1 LKFDK
6 VIGQEEAKQ
15 RLQQLVDE
23 QRIPH
28 ALMFTGPEGCGKMAL
43 ALAFASFLLGERWN
57 GKSLLS
63 TPSATANAE
72 AMLAQWQ
79 HPDLHFSYPV
89 IKSKGAGSDSKI
101 TSEDFAKEWRQMLA
115 GGPYFSLEQWMS
127 LMNADNQ
134 QASIFEAESDRLMRK
149 LNLKSSLG
157 GNKVSLMWL
166 PERMNLTSA
175 NKLLKLLEEPPLR
188 TFFLLV
194 CERPELLLETIR
206 SRVQTFAVTRIDE
219 DAVVQALVDRQG
231 ITEGDARRIARIANG
246 NWMKALEEIDADNE
260 NKEFFALFVTL
271 MRKAYSKDVKALKVW
286 SQTVADYGRE
296 KQKRLIAY
304 MMQMVREN
312 FMYNFHIPQL
322 NYMTQEEENFALHF
336 SPFINERN
344 VMLFQHR
351 LQLMMRDIGQNANG
365 KLQFFNFA
373 LETTIYIRKK

>member
-1 LKFDK
+1 MKFDK
-6 VIGQEEAKQ
+6 VIGQEEAEA

-28 ALMFTGPEGCGKMAL
+28 ALMFTGPGGCGKMAL

-57 GKSLLS
+57 GKSLLANA
-63 TPSATANAE
+63 SAITNAE

-101 TSEDFAKEWRQMLA
+101 TSEDFAKEWRQMLG
-115 GGPYFSLEQWMS
+115 GGPYFSLEQWMRY
-127 LMNADNQ
+127 MNAENQ

-157 GNKVSLMWL
+157 GNKVSLIWL
-166 PERMNLTSA
+166 PERLNVTSA
-175 NKLLKLLEEPPLR
+175 NKLLKLLEEPPLK

-194 CERPELLLETIR
+194 SEHPELLLETIR
-206 SRVQTFAVTRIDE
+206 SRVQVFAVTRIDDE
-219 DAVVQALVDRQG
+219 SVSEALTERQG
-231 ITEGDARRIARIANG
+231 IAPQDARRIARIAKG
-246 NWMKALEEIDADNE
+246 DWMKALEEIDADNE

-271 MRKAYSKDVKALKVW
+271 MRKAYAKDVKSLKAW
-286 SQTVADYGRE
+286 SQTVADFGRE

-312 FMYNFHIPQL
+312 FMFNFHNPQL
-322 NYMTQEEENFALHF
+322 CYMTQAEEAFAQKF
-336 SPFINERN
+336 APFINERN
-344 VMLFQHR
+344 VLLFQNR
-351 LQLMMRDIGQNANG
+351 LQLMMRDISQNANG

-373 LETTIYIRKK
+373 LEVTIYIRK

>member
-1 LKFDK
+1 MKFDK
-6 VIGQEEAKQ
+6 VIGQEEAEA
-15 RLQQLVDE
+15 RLQQLVEE

-57 GKSLLS
+57 GKSLLANA
-63 TPSATANAE
+63 SAITNAE

-101 TSEDFAKEWRQMLA
+101 TSEDFAKEWRQMLG
-115 GGPYFSLEQWMS
+115 GGPYFSLEQWMRY
-127 LMNADNQ
+127 MNAENQ
-134 QASIFEAESDRLMRK
+134 QTSIFEAESDRLMRK

-157 GNKVSLMWL
+157 GNKVSLIWL

-175 NKLLKLLEEPPLR
+175 NKLLKLLEEPPLK

-194 CERPELLLETIR
+194 SEHPELLLETIR
-206 SRVQTFAVTRIDE
+206 SRVQVFAVTRIDDE
-219 DAVVQALVDRQG
+219 SVSKALTERQG
-231 ITEGDARRIARIANG
+231 IAPEDARRIARIANG
-246 NWMKALEEIDADNE
+246 DWMKALEEIDADNE

-271 MRKAYSKDVKALKVW
+271 MRKAYAKDVKSLKAW
-286 SQTVADYGRE
+286 SQTVADFGRE

-312 FMYNFHIPQL
+312 FMFNFHNPQL
-322 NYMTQEEENFALHF
+322 CYMTQAEETFAQKF
-336 SPFINERN
+336 APFINERN
-344 VMLFQHR
+344 VLLFQNR
-351 LQLMMRDIGQNANG
+351 LQLMMRDISQNANG

-373 LETTIYIRKK
+373 LEVTIYIRK

>member
-1 LKFDK
+1 MNFDK

-15 RLQQLVDE
+15 RLRQLVDE

-57 GKSLLS
+57 GKSLL
-63 TPSATANAE
+63 TRDSAITNAE

-89 IKSKGAGSDSKI
+89 IKSKGAGSDTKI
-101 TSEDFAKEWRQMLA
+101 TSEDFAKEWRQMLS
-115 GGPYFSLEQWMS
+115 GGPYFSLEQWMRF
-127 LMNADNQ
+127 MNADNQ
-134 QASIFEAESDRLMRK
+134 QAAIFEAESDRLMRK

-157 GNKVSLMWL
+157 GNKVSLIWL

-194 CERPELLLETIR
+194 SEHPELLLETIR
-206 SRVQTFAVTRIDE
+206 SRVQVFAMTRIE
-219 DAVVQALVDRQG
+219 EASVAEALAGRG
-231 ITEGDARRIARIANG
+231 ITAEDARRIARLANG
-246 NWMKALEEIDADNE
+246 DWMKALEEIDADNE
-260 NKEFFALFVTL
+260 NKEFFALFVKV
-271 MRKAYSKDVKALKVW
+271 MRMAYSKDVKGLKAW
-286 SQTVADYGRE
+286 SQAVADFGRE
-296 KQKRLIAY
+296 KQKRFIAY

-312 FMYNFHIPQL
+312 FMYNFHNPQL
-322 NYMTQEEENFALHF
+322 SYMTQDEEAFAQKF
-336 SPFINERN
+336 APFINERN
-344 VMLFQHR
+344 VLLFQNR
-351 LQLMMRDIGQNANG
+351 LQHMMRDISQNANG

-373 LETTIYIRKK
+373 LEVTIYIRK

>member
-1 LKFDK
+1 MKFDK
-6 VIGQEEAKQ
+6 VIGQEEAEA

-28 ALMFTGPEGCGKMAL
+28 ALMFTGPGGCGKMAL

-57 GKSLLS
+57 GKSLLANA
-63 TPSATANAE
+63 SAITNAE

-101 TSEDFAKEWRQMLA
+101 TSEDFAKEWRQMLG
-115 GGPYFSLEQWMS
+115 GGPYFSLEQWMRY
-127 LMNADNQ
+127 MNAENQ

-157 GNKVSLMWL
+157 GNKVSLIWL
-166 PERMNLTSA
+166 PERLNLTSA
-175 NKLLKLLEEPPLR
+175 NKLLKLLEEPPLK

-194 CERPELLLETIR
+194 SEHPELLLETIR
-206 SRVQTFAVTRIDE
+206 SRVQVFAVTRIDDE
-219 DAVVQALVDRQG
+219 SVSEALTERQG
-231 ITEGDARRIARIANG
+231 IAPEDARRIARIANG
-246 NWMKALEEIDADNE
+246 DWMKALEEIDADNE

-271 MRKAYSKDVKALKVW
+271 MRKAYAKDVKSLKAW
-286 SQTVADYGRE
+286 SQTVADFGRE

-312 FMYNFHIPQL
+312 FMFNFHNPQL
-322 NYMTQEEENFALHF
+322 CYMTQAEEAFAQKF
-336 SPFINERN
+336 APFINERN
-344 VMLFQHR
+344 VLLFQNR
-351 LQLMMRDIGQNANG
+351 LQLMMRDISQNANG

-373 LETTIYIRKK
+373 LEVTIYIRK

>member
-1 LKFDK
+1 MKFDK
-6 VIGQEEAKQ
+6 VIGQEEAEA

-57 GKSLLS
+57 GKSLLANA
-63 TPSATANAE
+63 SAITNAE

-101 TSEDFAKEWRQMLA
+101 TSEDFAKEWRQMLG
-115 GGPYFSLEQWMS
+115 GGPYFTLEQWMRY
-127 LMNADNQ
+127 MNAENQ

-157 GNKVSLMWL
+157 GNKVSLIWL

-175 NKLLKLLEEPPLR
+175 NKLLKLLEEPPLK

-194 CERPELLLETIR
+194 SEHPELLLETIR
-206 SRVQTFAVTRIDE
+206 SRVQVFAVTRIDDE
-219 DAVVQALVDRQG
+219 SVSEALTERQG
-231 ITEGDARRIARIANG
+231 IAPEDARRIARIANG

-260 NKEFFALFVTL
+260 NKEFFVLFVTL
-271 MRKAYSKDVKALKVW
+271 MRKAYAKDVKSLKAW
-286 SQTVADYGRE
+286 SQTVADFGRE

-312 FMYNFHIPQL
+312 FMYNFHNPQL
-322 NYMTQEEENFALHF
+322 CYMTQAEETFAQKF
-336 SPFINERN
+336 APFINERN
-344 VMLFQHR
+344 VLFFQNR
-351 LQLMMRDIGQNANG
+351 LQLMMRDISQNANG

-373 LETTIYIRKK
+373 LEVTIYIRK

>member
-1 LKFDK
+1 MKFDK
-6 VIGQEEAKQ
+6 VIGQEEAEA

-57 GKSLLS
+57 GKSLLANA
-63 TPSATANAE
+63 SAITNAE

-101 TSEDFAKEWRQMLA
+101 TSEDFAKEWRQMLG
-115 GGPYFSLEQWMS
+115 GGPYFTLEQWMRY
-127 LMNADNQ
+127 MNAENQ

-157 GNKVSLMWL
+157 GNKVSLIWL

-175 NKLLKLLEEPPLR
+175 NKLLKLLEEPPLK

-194 CERPELLLETIR
+194 SEHPELLLETIR
-206 SRVQTFAVTRIDE
+206 SRVQVFAVTRIDDE
-219 DAVVQALVDRQG
+219 SVSEALTERQG
-231 ITEGDARRIARIANG
+231 IAPEDARRIARIANG
-246 NWMKALEEIDADNE
+246 DWMKALEEIDADNE

-271 MRKAYSKDVKALKVW
+271 MRKAYAKDVKSLKAW
-286 SQTVADYGRE
+286 SQTVADFGRE

-312 FMYNFHIPQL
+312 FMFNFHNPQL
-322 NYMTQEEENFALHF
+322 CYMTQAEEAFAQKF
-336 SPFINERN
+336 APFINERN
-344 VMLFQHR
+344 VLLFQNR
-351 LQLMMRDIGQNANG
+351 LQLMMRDISQNANG

-373 LETTIYIRKK
+373 LEVTIYIRK

>member
-1 LKFDK
+1 MKFDK
-6 VIGQEEAKQ
+6 VIGQEEAEA

-43 ALAFASFLLGERWN
+43 ALAFASFLLGERWK
-57 GKSLLS
+57 GKSLLANA
-63 TPSATANAE
+63 SAITNAE

-101 TSEDFAKEWRQMLA
+101 TSEDFAKEWRQMLG
-115 GGPYFSLEQWMS
+115 GGPYFTLEQWMRY
-127 LMNADNQ
+127 MNAENQ

-157 GNKVSLMWL
+157 GNKVSLIWL

-175 NKLLKLLEEPPLR
+175 NKLLKLLEEPPLK

-194 CERPELLLETIR
+194 SEHPELLLETIR
-206 SRVQTFAVTRIDE
+206 SRVQVFAVTRIDDE
-219 DAVVQALVDRQG
+219 SVSEALTERQG
-231 ITEGDARRIARIANG
+231 IAPEDARRIARIANG
-246 NWMKALEEIDADNE
+246 DWMKALEEIDADNE

-271 MRKAYSKDVKALKVW
+271 MRKAYAKDVKSLKAW
-286 SQTVADYGRE
+286 SQTVADFGRE

-312 FMYNFHIPQL
+312 FMFNFHNPQL
-322 NYMTQEEENFALHF
+322 CYMTQAEEAFAQKF
-336 SPFINERN
+336 APFINERN
-344 VMLFQHR
+344 VLLFQNR
-351 LQLMMRDIGQNANG
+351 LQLMMRDISQNANG

-373 LETTIYIRKK
+373 LEVTIYIRK

>member
-1 LKFDK
+1 MKFDK
-6 VIGQEEAKQ
+6 VIGQEEAEA

-57 GKSLLS
+57 GKSLLANA
-63 TPSATANAE
+63 SAITNAE

-101 TSEDFAKEWRQMLA
+101 TSEDFAKEWRQMLG
-115 GGPYFSLEQWMS
+115 GGPYFSLEQWMRY
-127 LMNADNQ
+127 MNAENQ

-157 GNKVSLMWL
+157 GNKVSLIWL

-175 NKLLKLLEEPPLR
+175 NKLLKLLEEPPLK

-194 CERPELLLETIR
+194 SEHPELLLETIR
-206 SRVQTFAVTRIDE
+206 SRVQVFAVTRIDDE
-219 DAVVQALVDRQG
+219 SVSEALTERQG
-231 ITEGDARRIARIANG
+231 IAPEDARRIARIANG

-260 NKEFFALFVTL
+260 NKEFFVLFVTL
-271 MRKAYSKDVKALKVW
+271 MRKAYAKDVKSLKAW
-286 SQTVADYGRE
+286 SQTVADFGRE

-312 FMYNFHIPQL
+312 FMFNFHNPQL
-322 NYMTQEEENFALHF
+322 CYMTQAEETFAQKF
-336 SPFINERN
+336 APFINERN
-344 VMLFQHR
+344 VLFFQNR
-351 LQLMMRDIGQNANG
+351 LQLMMRDISQNANG

-373 LETTIYIRKK
+373 LEVTIYIRK

>member
-6 VIGQEEAKQ
+6 VIGQEEAEA

-43 ALAFASFLLGERWN
+43 ALAFASFLLGERWK
-57 GKSLLS
+57 GKSLLANA
-63 TPSATANAE
+63 SAITNAE

-101 TSEDFAKEWRQMLA
+101 TSEDFAKEWRQMLG
-115 GGPYFSLEQWMS
+115 GGPYFSLEQWMRY
-127 LMNADNQ
+127 MNAENQ

-157 GNKVSLMWL
+157 GNKVSLIWL
-166 PERMNLTSA
+166 PERLNLTSA
-175 NKLLKLLEEPPLR
+175 NKLLKLLEEPPLK

-194 CERPELLLETIR
+194 SEHPELLLETIR
-206 SRVQTFAVTRIDE
+206 SRVQVFAVTRIDDE
-219 DAVVQALVDRQG
+219 SVSEALTERQG
-231 ITEGDARRIARIANG
+231 IAPEDARRIARIANG
-246 NWMKALEEIDADNE
+246 DWMKALEEIDADNE

-271 MRKAYSKDVKALKVW
+271 MRKAYAKDVKSLKAW
-286 SQTVADYGRE
+286 SQTVADFGRE

-312 FMYNFHIPQL
+312 FMYNFHNPQL
-322 NYMTQEEENFALHF
+322 CYMTQAEETFAQKF
-336 SPFINERN
+336 APFINERN
-344 VMLFQHR
+344 VLFFQNR
-351 LQLMMRDIGQNANG
+351 LQLMMRDISQNANG

-373 LETTIYIRKK
+373 LEVTIYIRK

>member
-1 LKFDK
+1 MNFDK

-15 RLQQLVDE
+15 RLRQLVDE

-57 GKSLLS
+57 GESLL
-63 TPSATANAE
+63 TRDSAITNAE

-101 TSEDFAKEWRQMLA
+101 TSEDFAKEWRQMLS
-115 GGPYFSLEQWMS
+115 GGPYFSLEQWMRF
-127 LMNADNQ
+127 MNADNQ
-134 QASIFEAESDRLMRK
+134 QAAIFEAESDRLMRK

-157 GNKVSLMWL
+157 GNKVSLIWL

-175 NKLLKLLEEPPLR
+175 NKLLKLLEEPPLK

-194 CERPELLLETIR
+194 SEHPELLLETIR
-206 SRVQTFAVTRIDE
+206 SRVQVFAMTRIE
-219 DAVVQALVDRQG
+219 EAPLAEALAGRG
-231 ITEGDARRIARIANG
+231 ITAEDARRIARLANG
-246 NWMKALEEIDADNE
+246 DWMKALEEIDADNE
-260 NKEFFALFVTL
+260 NKEFFALFVKV
-271 MRKAYSKDVKALKVW
+271 MRMAYSKDVKGLKAW
-286 SQTVADYGRE
+286 SQAVADFGRE
-296 KQKRLIAY
+296 KQKRFIAY

-312 FMYNFHIPQL
+312 FMYNFHNPQL
-322 NYMTQEEENFALHF
+322 CYMTRDEEAFAQKF
-336 SPFINERN
+336 APFINERN
-344 VMLFQHR
+344 VLLFQNR
-351 LQLMMRDIGQNANG
+351 LQRMMRDISQNANG

-373 LETTIYIRKK
+373 LEVTIYIRK

>member
-1 LKFDK
+1 MKFDK
-6 VIGQEEAKQ
+6 VIGQEEAEA

-28 ALMFTGPEGCGKMAL
+28 ALMFTGPGGCGKMAL

-57 GKSLLS
+57 GKSLLANA
-63 TPSATANAE
+63 SAITNAE

-101 TSEDFAKEWRQMLA
+101 TSEDFAKEWRQMLG
-115 GGPYFSLEQWMS
+115 GGPYFSLEQWMRY
-127 LMNADNQ
+127 MNAENQ

-157 GNKVSLMWL
+157 GNKVSLIWL
-166 PERMNLTSA
+166 PERLNVTSA
-175 NKLLKLLEEPPLR
+175 NKLLKLLEEPPLK

-194 CERPELLLETIR
+194 SEHPELLLETIR
-206 SRVQTFAVTRIDE
+206 SRVQVFAVTRIDDE
-219 DAVVQALVDRQG
+219 SVSEALTERQG
-231 ITEGDARRIARIANG
+231 IAPQDALRIARIANG
-246 NWMKALEEIDADNE
+246 DWMKALEEIDADNE

-271 MRKAYSKDVKALKVW
+271 MRKAYAKDVKSLKAW
-286 SQTVADYGRE
+286 SQTVADFGRE

-312 FMYNFHIPQL
+312 FMFNFHNPQL
-322 NYMTQEEENFALHF
+322 CYMTQAEEAFAQKF
-336 SPFINERN
+336 APFINERN
-344 VMLFQHR
+344 VLLFQNR
-351 LQLMMRDIGQNANG
+351 LQLMMRDISQNANG

-373 LETTIYIRKK
+373 LEVTIYIRK

>member
-1 LKFDK
+1 MKFDK
-6 VIGQEEAKQ
+6 VIGQEEAEA

-28 ALMFTGPEGCGKMAL
+28 ALMFTGPRGCGKMAL

-57 GKSLLS
+57 GKSLLANA
-63 TPSATANAE
+63 SAITNAE

-101 TSEDFAKEWRQMLA
+101 TSEDFAKEWRQMLG
-115 GGPYFSLEQWMS
+115 GGPYFTLEQWMRY
-127 LMNADNQ
+127 MNAENQ

-157 GNKVSLMWL
+157 GNKVSLIWL

-175 NKLLKLLEEPPLR
+175 NKLLKLLEEPPLK

-194 CERPELLLETIR
+194 SEHPELLLETIR
-206 SRVQTFAVTRIDE
+206 SRVQVFAVTRIDDE
-219 DAVVQALVDRQG
+219 SVSEALTERQG
-231 ITEGDARRIARIANG
+231 IAPEDARRIARIANG
-246 NWMKALEEIDADNE
+246 DWMKALEEIDADNE

-271 MRKAYSKDVKALKVW
+271 MRKAYAKDVKSLKAW
-286 SQTVADYGRE
+286 SQTVADFGRE

-312 FMYNFHIPQL
+312 FMFNFHNPQL
-322 NYMTQEEENFALHF
+322 CYMTQAEEAFAQKF
-336 SPFINERN
+336 APFINERN
-344 VMLFQHR
+344 VLLFQNR
-351 LQLMMRDIGQNANG
+351 LQLMMRDISQNANG

-373 LETTIYIRKK
+373 LEVTIYIRK

>member
-1 LKFDK
+1 MKFDK
-6 VIGQEEAKQ
+6 VIGQEEAEA

-57 GKSLLS
+57 GKSLLANA
-63 TPSATANAE
+63 SAITNAE

-101 TSEDFAKEWRQMLA
+101 TSEDFAKEWRQMLG
-115 GGPYFSLEQWMS
+115 GGPYFSLEQWMRY
-127 LMNADNQ
+127 MNAENQ

-157 GNKVSLMWL
+157 GNKVSLIWL

-175 NKLLKLLEEPPLR
+175 NKLLKLLEEPPLK

-194 CERPELLLETIR
+194 SEHPELLLETIR
-206 SRVQTFAVTRIDE
+206 SRVQVFAVTRIDDE
-219 DAVVQALVDRQG
+219 SVSEALTERQG
-231 ITEGDARRIARIANG
+231 IAPEDARRIARIANG

-271 MRKAYSKDVKALKVW
+271 MRKAYAKDVKSLKAW
-286 SQTVADYGRE
+286 SQTVADFGRE

-312 FMYNFHIPQL
+312 FMYNFHNPQL
-322 NYMTQEEENFALHF
+322 CYMTQAEETFAQKF
-336 SPFINERN
+336 APFINERN
-344 VMLFQHR
+344 VLLFQNR
-351 LQLMMRDIGQNANG
+351 LQLMMRDISQNANG

-373 LETTIYIRKK
+373 LEVTIYIRK

>member
-1 LKFDK
+1 MKFDK
-6 VIGQEEAKQ
+6 VIGQEEAEA

-28 ALMFTGPEGCGKMAL
+28 ALMFTGPRGCGKMAL

-57 GKSLLS
+57 GKSLLANA
-63 TPSATANAE
+63 SAITNAE

-101 TSEDFAKEWRQMLA
+101 TSEDFAKEWRQMLG
-115 GGPYFSLEQWMS
+115 GGPYFTLEQWMRY
-127 LMNADNQ
+127 MNAENQ

-157 GNKVSLMWL
+157 GNKVSLIWL

-175 NKLLKLLEEPPLR
+175 NKLLKLLEEPPLK

-194 CERPELLLETIR
+194 SEHPELLLETIR
-206 SRVQTFAVTRIDE
+206 SRVQVFAVTRIDDE
-219 DAVVQALVDRQG
+219 SVSEALTERQG
-231 ITEGDARRIARIANG
+231 IAPEDARRIARIANG
-246 NWMKALEEIDADNE
+246 DWMKALEEIDADNE

-271 MRKAYSKDVKALKVW
+271 MRKAYAKDVKSLKAW
-286 SQTVADYGRE
+286 SQTVADFGRE

-312 FMYNFHIPQL
+312 FMYNFHNPQL
-322 NYMTQEEENFALHF
+322 CYMTQAEEAFAQKF
-336 SPFINERN
+336 APFINERN
-344 VMLFQHR
+344 VLFFQNR
-351 LQLMMRDIGQNANG
+351 LQLMMRDISQNANG

-373 LETTIYIRKK
+373 LEVTIYIRK

>member
-1 LKFDK
+1 MKFDK
-6 VIGQEEAKQ
+6 VIGQEEAEA

-57 GKSLLS
+57 GKSLLANA
-63 TPSATANAE
+63 SAITNAE

-101 TSEDFAKEWRQMLA
+101 TSEDFAKEWRQMLG
-115 GGPYFSLEQWMS
+115 GGPYFSLEQWMRY
-127 LMNADNQ
+127 MNAENQ

-157 GNKVSLMWL
+157 GNKVSLIWL
-166 PERMNLTSA
+166 PERLNLTSA
-175 NKLLKLLEEPPLR
+175 NKLLKLLEEPPLK

-194 CERPELLLETIR
+194 SEHPELLLETIR
-206 SRVQTFAVTRIDE
+206 SRVQVFAVTRIDDE
-219 DAVVQALVDRQG
+219 SVSEALTERQG
-231 ITEGDARRIARIANG
+231 IAPEDARRIARIANG

-260 NKEFFALFVTL
+260 NKEFFVLFVTL
-271 MRKAYSKDVKALKVW
+271 MRKAYAKDVKSLKAW
-286 SQTVADYGRE
+286 SQTVADFGRE

-312 FMYNFHIPQL
+312 FMYNFHTPQL
-322 NYMTQEEENFALHF
+322 CYMTQAEETFAQKF
-336 SPFINERN
+336 APFINERN
-344 VMLFQHR
+344 VLLFQNR
-351 LQLMMRDIGQNANG
+351 LQLMMRDISQNANG

-373 LETTIYIRKK
+373 LEVTIYIRK

>member
-1 LKFDK
+1 MKFDK
-6 VIGQEEAKQ
+6 VIGQEEAEA

-57 GKSLLS
+57 GKSLLANA
-63 TPSATANAE
+63 SAITNAE

-101 TSEDFAKEWRQMLA
+101 TSEDFAKEWRQMLG
-115 GGPYFSLEQWMS
+115 GGPYFSLEQWMRY
-127 LMNADNQ
+127 MNAENQ

-157 GNKVSLMWL
+157 GNKVSLIWL

-175 NKLLKLLEEPPLR
+175 NKLLKLLEEPPLK

-194 CERPELLLETIR
+194 SEHPELLLETIR
-206 SRVQTFAVTRIDE
+206 SRVQVFAVTRIDDE
-219 DAVVQALVDRQG
+219 SVSEALTERQG
-231 ITEGDARRIARIANG
+231 IAPEDARRIARIANG
-246 NWMKALEEIDADNE
+246 DWMKALEEIDADNE

-271 MRKAYSKDVKALKVW
+271 MRKAYAKDVKSLKAW
-286 SQTVADYGRE
+286 SQTVADFGRE

-312 FMYNFHIPQL
+312 FMYNFHNPQL
-322 NYMTQEEENFALHF
+322 CYMTQAEETFAQKF
-336 SPFINERN
+336 APFINERN
-344 VMLFQHR
+344 VLLFQNR
-351 LQLMMRDIGQNANG
+351 LQLMMRDISQNANG

-373 LETTIYIRKK
+373 LEVTIYIRK

>member
-1 LKFDK
+1 MKFDK
-6 VIGQEEAKQ
+6 VIGQEEAEA

-57 GKSLLS
+57 GKSLLANA
-63 TPSATANAE
+63 SAITNAE

-101 TSEDFAKEWRQMLA
+101 TSEDFAKEWRQMLG
-115 GGPYFSLEQWMS
+115 GGPYFSLEQWMRY
-127 LMNADNQ
+127 MNAENQ

-157 GNKVSLMWL
+157 GNKVSLIWL

-175 NKLLKLLEEPPLR
+175 NKLLKLLEEPPLK

-194 CERPELLLETIR
+194 SEHPELLLETIR
-206 SRVQTFAVTRIDE
+206 SRVQVFAVTRIDDE
-219 DAVVQALVDRQG
+219 SVSEALTERQG
-231 ITEGDARRIARIANG
+231 IAPQDARRIARIANG
-246 NWMKALEEIDADNE
+246 DWMKALEEIDADNE

-271 MRKAYSKDVKALKVW
+271 MRKAYAKDVKSLKAW
-286 SQTVADYGRE
+286 SQTVADFGRE

-312 FMYNFHIPQL
+312 FMFNFHNPQL
-322 NYMTQEEENFALHF
+322 CYMTQAEETFAQKF
-336 SPFINERN
+336 APFINERN
-344 VMLFQHR
+344 VLLFQNR
-351 LQLMMRDIGQNANG
+351 LQLMMRDISQNANG

-373 LETTIYIRKK
+373 LEVTIYIRK

>member
-1 LKFDK
+1 MKFDK
-6 VIGQEEAKQ
+6 VIGQEEAEA

-63 TPSATANAE
+63 RDSAVTNAE

-101 TSEDFAKEWRQMLA
+101 TSEDFAKEWRQMLG
-115 GGPYFSLEQWMS
+115 GGPYFSLEQWMRY
-127 LMNADNQ
+127 MNAENQ

-157 GNKVSLMWL
+157 GNKVSLIWL

-175 NKLLKLLEEPPLR
+175 NKLLKLLEEPPLK

-194 CERPELLLETIR
+194 SEHPELLLETIR
-206 SRVQTFAVTRIDE
+206 SRVQVFAVTRIDDE
-219 DAVVQALVDRQG
+219 SVSEALTERQG
-231 ITEGDARRIARIANG
+231 IAPQDARRIARIANG

-260 NKEFFALFVTL
+260 NKEFFVLFVTL
-271 MRKAYSKDVKALKVW
+271 MRKAYAKDVKSLKAW
-286 SQTVADYGRE
+286 SQTVADFGRE

-312 FMYNFHIPQL
+312 FMYNFHNPQL
-322 NYMTQEEENFALHF
+322 CYMTQAEETFAQKF
-336 SPFINERN
+336 APFINERN
-344 VMLFQHR
+344 VLFFQNR
-351 LQLMMRDIGQNANG
+351 LQLMMRDISQNANG

-373 LETTIYIRKK
+373 LEVTIYIRK

>member
-1 LKFDK
+1 MKFDK
-6 VIGQEEAKQ
+6 VIGQEEAEA

-43 ALAFASFLLGERWN
+43 ALAFASFLLGERWK
-57 GKSLLS
+57 GKSLLANA
-63 TPSATANAE
+63 SAITNAE

-101 TSEDFAKEWRQMLA
+101 TSEDFAKEWRQMLG
-115 GGPYFSLEQWMS
+115 GGPYFSLEQWMRY
-127 LMNADNQ
+127 MNAENQ

-157 GNKVSLMWL
+157 GNKVSLIWL

-175 NKLLKLLEEPPLR
+175 NKLLKLLEEPPLK

-194 CERPELLLETIR
+194 SEHPELLLETIR
-206 SRVQTFAVTRIDE
+206 SRVQVFAVTRIDDE
-219 DAVVQALVDRQG
+219 SVSEALTERQG
-231 ITEGDARRIARIANG
+231 IAPEDARRIARIANG
-246 NWMKALEEIDADNE
+246 DWMKALEEIDADNE

-271 MRKAYSKDVKALKVW
+271 MRKAYAKDVKSLKAW
-286 SQTVADYGRE
+286 SQTVADFGRE

-312 FMYNFHIPQL
+312 FMYNFHNPQL
-322 NYMTQEEENFALHF
+322 CYMTQAEETFAQKF
-336 SPFINERN
+336 APFINERN
-344 VMLFQHR
+344 VLFFQNR
-351 LQLMMRDIGQNANG
+351 LQLMMRDISQNANG

-373 LETTIYIRKK
+373 LEVTIYIRK

>member
-1 LKFDK
+1 MKFDK
-6 VIGQEEAKQ
+6 VIGQEEAEA

-43 ALAFASFLLGERWN
+43 ALAFASFLLGERWK
-57 GKSLLS
+57 GKSLLANA
-63 TPSATANAE
+63 SAITNAE

-101 TSEDFAKEWRQMLA
+101 TSEDFAKEWRQMLG
-115 GGPYFSLEQWMS
+115 GGPYFSLEQWMRY
-127 LMNADNQ
+127 MNAENQ

-157 GNKVSLMWL
+157 GNKVSLIWL

-175 NKLLKLLEEPPLR
+175 NKLLKLLEEPPLK

-194 CERPELLLETIR
+194 SEHPELLLETIR
-206 SRVQTFAVTRIDE
+206 SRVQVFAVTRIDDE
-219 DAVVQALVDRQG
+219 SVSEALTERQG
-231 ITEGDARRIARIANG
+231 IAPEDARRIARIANG
-246 NWMKALEEIDADNE
+246 DWMKALEEIDADNE

-271 MRKAYSKDVKALKVW
+271 MRKAYAKDVKSLKAW
-286 SQTVADYGRE
+286 SQTVADFGRE

-312 FMYNFHIPQL
+312 FMYNFHTPQL
-322 NYMTQEEENFALHF
+322 CYMTQAEEIFAQKF
-336 SPFINERN
+336 APFINERN
-344 VMLFQHR
+344 VLLFQNR
-351 LQLMMRDIGQNANG
+351 LQLMMRDISQNANG

-373 LETTIYIRKK
+373 LEVTIYIRK

>member
-1 LKFDK
+1 MKFDK
-6 VIGQEEAKQ
+6 VIGQEEAEA

-43 ALAFASFLLGERWN
+43 ALAFASFLLGERWK
-57 GKSLLS
+57 GKSLLANA
-63 TPSATANAE
+63 SAITNAE

-101 TSEDFAKEWRQMLA
+101 TSEDFAKEWRQMLG
-115 GGPYFSLEQWMS
+115 GGPYFSLEQWMRY
-127 LMNADNQ
+127 MNAENQ

-157 GNKVSLMWL
+157 GNKVSLIWL
-166 PERMNLTSA
+166 PERLNLTSA
-175 NKLLKLLEEPPLR
+175 NKLLKLLEEPPLK

-194 CERPELLLETIR
+194 SEHPELLLETIR
-206 SRVQTFAVTRIDE
+206 SRVQVFAVTRIDDE
-219 DAVVQALVDRQG
+219 SVSEALTERQG
-231 ITEGDARRIARIANG
+231 IAPQDARRIARIANG
-246 NWMKALEEIDADNE
+246 DWMKALEEIDADNE

-271 MRKAYSKDVKALKVW
+271 MRKAYAKDVKSLKAW
-286 SQTVADYGRE
+286 SQTVADFGRE

-312 FMYNFHIPQL
+312 FMYNFHTPQL
-322 NYMTQEEENFALHF
+322 CYMTQAEETFAQKF
-336 SPFINERN
+336 APFINERN
-344 VMLFQHR
+344 VLLFQNR
-351 LQLMMRDIGQNANG
+351 LQLMMRDISQNANG

-373 LETTIYIRKK
+373 LEVTIYIRK

>member
-1 LKFDK
+1 MKFDK
-6 VIGQEEAKQ
+6 VIGQEEAEA

-43 ALAFASFLLGERWN
+43 ALAFASFLLGERWK
-57 GKSLLS
+57 GKSLLANA
-63 TPSATANAE
+63 SAITNAE

-101 TSEDFAKEWRQMLA
+101 TSEDFAKEWRQMLG
-115 GGPYFSLEQWMS
+115 GGPYFSLEQWMRY
-127 LMNADNQ
+127 MNAENQ

-157 GNKVSLMWL
+157 GNKVSLIWL
-166 PERMNLTSA
+166 PERLNLTSA
-175 NKLLKLLEEPPLR
+175 NKLLKLLEEPPLK

-194 CERPELLLETIR
+194 SEHPELLLETIR
-206 SRVQTFAVTRIDE
+206 SRVQVFAVTRIDDE
-219 DAVVQALVDRQG
+219 SVSEALTERQG
-231 ITEGDARRIARIANG
+231 IAPEDARRIARIANG

-271 MRKAYSKDVKALKVW
+271 MRKAYAKDVKSLKAW
-286 SQTVADYGRE
+286 SQTVADFGRE

-312 FMYNFHIPQL
+312 FMYNFHTPQL
-322 NYMTQEEENFALHF
+322 CYMTQAEETFAQKF
-336 SPFINERN
+336 APFINERN
-344 VMLFQHR
+344 VLLFQNR
-351 LQLMMRDIGQNANG
+351 LQLMMRDISQNANG

-373 LETTIYIRKK
+373 LEVTIYIRK

>member
-1 LKFDK
+1 MKFDK
-6 VIGQEEAKQ
+6 VIGQEEAEA

-43 ALAFASFLLGERWN
+43 ALAFASFLLGERWK
-57 GKSLLS
+57 GKSLLANA
-63 TPSATANAE
+63 SAITNAE

-101 TSEDFAKEWRQMLA
+101 TSEDFAKEWRQMLG
-115 GGPYFSLEQWMS
+115 GGPYFSLEQWMRY
-127 LMNADNQ
+127 MNAENQ

-157 GNKVSLMWL
+157 GNKVSLIWL

-175 NKLLKLLEEPPLR
+175 NKLLKLLEEPPLK

-194 CERPELLLETIR
+194 SEHPELLLETIR
-206 SRVQTFAVTRIDE
+206 SRVQVFAVTRIDDE
-219 DAVVQALVDRQG
+219 SVSEALTERQG
-231 ITEGDARRIARIANG
+231 IAPEDARRIARIANG
-246 NWMKALEEIDADNE
+246 DWMKALEEIDADNE

-271 MRKAYSKDVKALKVW
+271 MRKAYAKDVKSLKAW
-286 SQTVADYGRE
+286 SQTVADFGRE

-312 FMYNFHIPQL
+312 FMFNFHNPQL
-322 NYMTQEEENFALHF
+322 CYMTQAEEAFAQKF
-336 SPFINERN
+336 APFINERN
-344 VMLFQHR
+344 VLLFQNR
-351 LQLMMRDIGQNANG
+351 LQLMMRDISQNANG

-373 LETTIYIRKK
+373 LEVTIYIRK

>member
-1 LKFDK
+1 MKFDK
-6 VIGQEEAKQ
+6 VIGQEEAEA

-28 ALMFTGPEGCGKMAL
+28 ALMFTGPGGCGKMAL

-57 GKSLLS
+57 GKSLLANA
-63 TPSATANAE
+63 SAITNAE

-101 TSEDFAKEWRQMLA
+101 TSEDFAKEWRQMLG
-115 GGPYFSLEQWMS
+115 GGPYFTLEQWMRY
-127 LMNADNQ
+127 MNAENQ

-157 GNKVSLMWL
+157 GNKVSLIWL

-175 NKLLKLLEEPPLR
+175 NKLLKLLEEPPLK

-194 CERPELLLETIR
+194 SEHPELLLETIR
-206 SRVQTFAVTRIDE
+206 SRVQVFAVTRIDDE
-219 DAVVQALVDRQG
+219 SVSEALTERQG
-231 ITEGDARRIARIANG
+231 IAPQDARRIARIANG
-246 NWMKALEEIDADNE
+246 DWMKALEEIDADNE

-271 MRKAYSKDVKALKVW
+271 MRKAYAKDVKSLKAW
-286 SQTVADYGRE
+286 SQTVADFGRE

-312 FMYNFHIPQL
+312 FMYNFHNPQL
-322 NYMTQEEENFALHF
+322 CYMTQAEEAFAQKF
-336 SPFINERN
+336 APFINERN
-344 VMLFQHR
+344 VLLFQNR
-351 LQLMMRDIGQNANG
+351 LQLMMRDISQNANG

-373 LETTIYIRKK
+373 LEVTIYIRK

>member
-1 LKFDK
+1 MKFDK
-6 VIGQEEAKQ
+6 VIGQEEAEA

-57 GKSLLS
+57 GKSLLANA
-63 TPSATANAE
+63 SAITNAE

-101 TSEDFAKEWRQMLA
+101 TSEDFAKEWRQMLG
-115 GGPYFSLEQWMS
+115 GGPYFTLEQWMRY
-127 LMNADNQ
+127 MNAENQ

-157 GNKVSLMWL
+157 GNKVSLIWL

-175 NKLLKLLEEPPLR
+175 NKLLKLLEEPPLK

-194 CERPELLLETIR
+194 SEHPELLLETIR
-206 SRVQTFAVTRIDE
+206 SRVQVFAVTRIDDE
-219 DAVVQALVDRQG
+219 SVSEALTERQG
-231 ITEGDARRIARIANG
+231 IAPEDARRIARIANG
-246 NWMKALEEIDADNE
+246 DWMKALEEIDADNE

-271 MRKAYSKDVKALKVW
+271 MRKAYAKDVKSLKAW
-286 SQTVADYGRE
+286 SQTVADFGRE

-312 FMYNFHIPQL
+312 FMYNFHNPQL
-322 NYMTQEEENFALHF
+322 CYMTQAEETFAQKF
-336 SPFINERN
+336 APFINERN
-344 VMLFQHR
+344 VLFFQNR
-351 LQLMMRDIGQNANG
+351 LQLMMRDISQNANG

-373 LETTIYIRKK
+373 LEVTIYIRK

>member
-1 LKFDK
+1 MKFDK
-6 VIGQEEAKQ
+6 VIGQEEAEA
-15 RLQQLVDE
+15 RLQQLVEE

-57 GKSLLS
+57 GKSLLANA
-63 TPSATANAE
+63 SAITNAE

-101 TSEDFAKEWRQMLA
+101 TSEDFAKEWRQMLG
-115 GGPYFSLEQWMS
+115 GGPYFSLEQWMRY
-127 LMNADNQ
+127 MNAENQ
-134 QASIFEAESDRLMRK
+134 QTSIFEAESDRLMRK

-157 GNKVSLMWL
+157 GNKVSLIWL

-175 NKLLKLLEEPPLR
+175 NKLLKLLEEPPLK

-194 CERPELLLETIR
+194 SEHPELLLETIR
-206 SRVQTFAVTRIDE
+206 SRVQVFAVTRIDDE
-219 DAVVQALVDRQG
+219 SVSEALTERQG
-231 ITEGDARRIARIANG
+231 IAPEDARRIARIANG
-246 NWMKALEEIDADNE
+246 DWMKALEEIDADNE

-271 MRKAYSKDVKALKVW
+271 MRKAYAKDVKSLKAW
-286 SQTVADYGRE
+286 SQTVADFGRE

-312 FMYNFHIPQL
+312 FMFNFHNPQL
-322 NYMTQEEENFALHF
+322 CYMTQAEETFAQKF
-336 SPFINERN
+336 APFINERN
-344 VMLFQHR
+344 VLLFQNR
-351 LQLMMRDIGQNANG
+351 LQLMMRDISQNANG

-373 LETTIYIRKK
+373 LEVTIYIRK

>member
-1 LKFDK
+1 MKFDK
-6 VIGQEEAKQ
+6 VIGQEEAEA

-28 ALMFTGPEGCGKMAL
+28 ALMFTGPRGCGKMAL

-57 GKSLLS
+57 GKSLLANA
-63 TPSATANAE
+63 SAITNAE

-101 TSEDFAKEWRQMLA
+101 TSEDFAKEWRQMLG
-115 GGPYFSLEQWMS
+115 GGPYFTLEQWMRY
-127 LMNADNQ
+127 MNAENQ

-157 GNKVSLMWL
+157 GNKVSLIWL

-175 NKLLKLLEEPPLR
+175 NKLLKLLEEPPLK

-194 CERPELLLETIR
+194 SEHPELLLETIR
-206 SRVQTFAVTRIDE
+206 SRVQVFAVTRIDDE
-219 DAVVQALVDRQG
+219 SVSEALTERQG
-231 ITEGDARRIARIANG
+231 IAPQDARRIARIANG
-246 NWMKALEEIDADNE
+246 DWMKALEEIDADNE

-271 MRKAYSKDVKALKVW
+271 MRKAYAKDVKSLKAW
-286 SQTVADYGRE
+286 SQTVADFGRE

-312 FMYNFHIPQL
+312 FMYNFHNPQL
-322 NYMTQEEENFALHF
+322 CYMTQAEEAFAQKF
-336 SPFINERN
+336 APFINERN
-344 VMLFQHR
+344 VLLFQNR
-351 LQLMMRDIGQNANG
+351 LQLMMRDISQNANG

-373 LETTIYIRKK
+373 LEVTIYIRK

>member
-1 LKFDK
+1 MKFDK
-6 VIGQEEAKQ
+6 VIGQEEAEA

-28 ALMFTGPEGCGKMAL
+28 ALMFTGPGGCGKMAL

-57 GKSLLS
+57 GKSLLANA
-63 TPSATANAE
+63 SAITNAE

-101 TSEDFAKEWRQMLA
+101 TSEDFAKEWRQMLG
-115 GGPYFSLEQWMS
+115 GGPYFSLEQWMRY
-127 LMNADNQ
+127 MNAENQ

-157 GNKVSLMWL
+157 GNKVSLIWL
-166 PERMNLTSA
+166 PERLNVTSA
-175 NKLLKLLEEPPLR
+175 NKLLKLLEEPPLK

-194 CERPELLLETIR
+194 SEHPELLLETIR
-206 SRVQTFAVTRIDE
+206 SRVQVFAVTRIDDE
-219 DAVVQALVDRQG
+219 SVSEALTERQG
-231 ITEGDARRIARIANG
+231 IAPQDARRIARIANG
-246 NWMKALEEIDADNE
+246 DWMKALEEIDADNE

-271 MRKAYSKDVKALKVW
+271 MRKAYAKDVKSLKAW
-286 SQTVADYGRE
+286 SQTVADFGRE

-312 FMYNFHIPQL
+312 FMFNFHNPQL
-322 NYMTQEEENFALHF
+322 CYMTQAEEAFAQKF
-336 SPFINERN
+336 APFINERN
-344 VMLFQHR
+344 VLLFQNR
-351 LQLMMRDIGQNANG
+351 LQLMMRDISQNANG

-373 LETTIYIRKK
+373 LEVTIYIRK

>member
-1 LKFDK
+1 MKFDK
-6 VIGQEEAKQ
+6 VIGQEEAEA

-28 ALMFTGPEGCGKMAL
+28 ALMFTGPGGCGKMAL

-57 GKSLLS
+57 GKSLLANA
-63 TPSATANAE
+63 SAITNAE

-101 TSEDFAKEWRQMLA
+101 TSEDFAKEWRQMLG
-115 GGPYFSLEQWMS
+115 GGPYFSLEQWMRY
-127 LMNADNQ
+127 MNAENQ

-157 GNKVSLMWL
+157 GNKVSLIWL

-175 NKLLKLLEEPPLR
+175 NKLLKLLEEPPLK

-194 CERPELLLETIR
+194 SEHPELLLETIR
-206 SRVQTFAVTRIDE
+206 SRVQVFAVTRIDDE
-219 DAVVQALVDRQG
+219 SVSEALTERQG
-231 ITEGDARRIARIANG
+231 IAPEDARRIARIANG

-271 MRKAYSKDVKALKVW
+271 MRKAYAKDVKSLKAW
-286 SQTVADYGRE
+286 SQTVADFGRE

-312 FMYNFHIPQL
+312 FMYNFHNPQL
-322 NYMTQEEENFALHF
+322 CYMTQAEEAFAQKF
-336 SPFINERN
+336 APFINERN
-344 VMLFQHR
+344 VLLFQNR
-351 LQLMMRDIGQNANG
+351 LQLMMRDISQNANG

-373 LETTIYIRKK
+373 LEVTIYIRK